1 VGVKIDQKT
10 VSVKGTP
17 VELILWDIYGED
29 EFQAVRPSYLRGASG
44 CLLVVDGTREYT
56 LDTAHSLLKRAQE
69 TVGHIPVIFVFNKSD
84 LIDNWEI
91 GPSQLEALE
100 RRGAAVL
107 RTRAKDGSGVELTLL
122 RDTHARILDQH
133 LGKGMAESVLS
144 YCTSTRNNRLSHPAP
159 GFLPF
164 LAPSASS

>member
-1 VGVKIDQKT
+1 MLGAFAAGKTSLVQRYVHSIFSEKYLTTVGVKIDQKT
-10 VSVKGTP
+10 VTVKGTP

-107 RTRAKDGSGVELTLL
+107 RTSAKDGSGVELAFTTL
-122 RDTHARILDQH
+122 
-133 LGKGMAESVLS
+133 AEMMLEE
-144 YCTSTRNNRLSHPAP
+144 
-159 GFLPF
+159 
-164 LAPSASS
+164 

>member
-69 TVGHIPVIFVFNKSD
+69 TVGHIPVIFV
-84 LIDNWEI
+84 
-91 GPSQLEALE
+91 
-100 RRGAAVL
+100 
-107 RTRAKDGSGVELTLL
+107 ELTLL

-164 LAPSASS
+164 LASSASS